1 MAERETMAEFL
12 ERRWREKQHDGQEAV
27 ARAHSAFSNAIRAG
41 EDLVL
46 KTRGDIMR
54 YGAKLLAEETPPGAK
69 PTAARA
75 NPQRLSTI
83 GPAPT
88 RLPTRPGSQSAI
100 GTRREQASRGGW
112 LDESSTARAIGG
124 ELAREV
130 GNVAGVARGG
140 WHAAEGL
147 YEGAAFVHRLAS
159 PFDGLMSPPGES
171 AREQL
176 ITFGRGIGEYVKK
189 GVTDPQSVARD
200 VRDKAHQMR
209 VDLDPTAAPA
219 APTFSGEIR
228 RNFDIGQNQGE
239 LAFDV
244 GSLAVGGPLA
254 KTVGKLGGATK
265 AASAEKYM
273 AQGFSPGG
281 AAYLALPYKGKGHHV
296 IPRRYRLP
304 PLLGGGELPRA
315 LTESEFFVLKPEG
328 MTRGDFYELHRGVDG
343 HFYGT
348 RLPRRV
354 GGERWSA
361 KDLGLKKYDQL
372 GRIWHGSPAPLKARA
387 GGLTAGAGALAY
399 DSKEGQQ

>member
-1 MAERETMAEFL
+1 MAEFL

-27 ARAHSAFSNAIRAG
+27 ARAHLAFGNAVRAG

-46 KTRGDIMR
+46 KTRGDVMR
-54 YGAKLLAEETPPGAK
+54 YGAKLIAEETAPGVRPAPVRAK
-69 PTAARA
+69 P
-75 NPQRLSTI
+75 QRPSTI
-83 GPAPT
+83 GPVATKPPAPV
-88 RLPTRPGSQSAI
+88 SQTAT
-100 GTRREQASRGGW
+100 GPRRAQPSRTGW
-112 LDESSTARAIGG
+112 LDHPTARAVGG

-130 GNVAGVARGG
+130 GNVTGALRGG

-147 YEGAAFVHRLAS
+147 YDGAAFLHRLAS
-159 PFDGLMSPPGES
+159 PFDSLMSPPGES

-176 ITFGRGIGEYVKK
+176 IAVGRGIGEYVKK
-189 GVTDPQSVARD
+189 GVSDPQSV
-200 VRDKAHQMR
+200 VRDIQGKAHQMR
-209 VDLDPTAAPA
+209 FDLDPTATSA

-244 GSLAVGGPLA
+244 GSLAVGGPFPKA
-254 KTVGKLGGATK
+254 VGRLGAVPKATT
-265 AASAEKYM
+265 AEKYL
-273 AQGFSPGG
+273 AQGFSPAG
-281 AAYLALPYKGKGHHV
+281 AAYLALPYKGMGHHV
-296 IPRRYRLP
+296 IRRSYRLP
-304 PLLGGGELPRA
+304 QSLGGGPLPRT

-328 MTRGDFYELHRGVDG
+328 MTRGDFYELHRGVDD

-372 GRIWHGSPAPLKARA
+372 GRIWHGSPAPLKARV
-387 GGLTAGAGALAY
+387 GGLTAGAGASFY
-399 DSKEGQQ
+399 ESGEGQQ